1 MSKNTGGARRGHA
14 AGDTDIEKQASQLAS
29 DVKYKVRKSLSGQT
43 NLNPAQVAKAYLAQ
57 LAKSPAPSAV
67 KALAKKKLTGGLK
80 EEYNIPQLAED
91 TVKSVFKK
99 VFTEEDQKYHI
110 RVTDKKTGNSYT
122 RDATRAKIAEL
133 RANPNIASVEMTSYD
148 STKKKAKKDY
158 DGDGKVES
166 SSKEHAGAVH
176 NAIQRK
182 KGGKPDGQDTRKES
196 VGEEVIYEK
205 DCGSCGDKIT
215 GKKVNNKKYIN
226 LKPTVESANPE
237 DQKEIEMKKK
247 MLQKKMM
254 LQRQTMQMQKQG
266 KLPLNYSEGCDS
278 SKPEEK
284 NNDEDPRSMKTK
296 INLGRNKLRAMGIK
310 MSYDMEGDM
319 IESAEDR
326 LRDQRMERGGV
337 DGNTDYRRPPRT
349 ATGPKKK
356 SSGDTQMSAF
366 DKVVGDLKA
375 KYGDKAVMAKKT
387 QRK

>member
-1 MSKNTGGARRGHA
+1 MCIRDRSHQGEA
-14 AGDTDIEKQASQLAS
+14 AT
-29 DVKYKVRKSLSGQT
+29 
-43 NLNPAQVAKAYLAQ
+43 
-57 LAKSPAPSAV
+57 
-67 KALAKKKLTGGLK
+67 
-80 EEYNIPQLAED
+80 
-91 TVKSVFKK
+91 
-99 VFTEEDQKYHI
+99 
-110 RVTDKKTGNSYT
+110 
-122 RDATRAKIAEL
+122 
-133 RANPNIASVEMTSYD
+133 
-148 STKKKAKKDY
+148 KAKKDY

-237 DQKEIEMKKK
+237 DQKAIELKKK

-254 LQRQTMQMQKQG
+254 LQRQAMQMQKQG

-310 MSYDMEGDM
+310 MSYDCLLYTSPSPRDLSTSRMPS
-319 IESAEDR
+319 SA
-326 LRDQRMERGGV
+326 
-337 DGNTDYRRPPRT
+337 
-349 ATGPKKK
+349 
-356 SSGDTQMSAF
+356 
-366 DKVVGDLKA
+366 
-375 KYGDKAVMAKKT
+375 
-387 QRK
+387 